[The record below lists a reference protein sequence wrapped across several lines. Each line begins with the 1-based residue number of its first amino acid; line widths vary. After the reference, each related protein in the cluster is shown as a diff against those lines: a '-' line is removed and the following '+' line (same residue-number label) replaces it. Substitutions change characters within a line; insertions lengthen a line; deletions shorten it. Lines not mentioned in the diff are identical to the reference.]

1 MAFYYLAEGRWLI
14 IMAEEIWSGI
24 DGRQRQSFRV
34 DWAAEPSVWFASINL
49 PHVVRCVF
57 EYVGLTR
64 LIAGRLRLPLASA
77 SLRLGSGLPAVSAGS
92 RGGR

>member
-1 MAFYYLAEGRWLI
+1 MKKFGLAL
-14 IMAEEIWSGI
+14 MVVNAKV
-24 DGRQRQSFRV
+24 FRV

-77 SLRLGSGLPAVSAGS
+77 
-92 RGGR
+92 